1 MATLEELEAQA
12 RNAARRLDNARKR
25 ADEKL
30 GKRLRE
36 LVAGEDKI
44 NREVQDERAHAF
56 LDEFFADVIAE
67 QKARAEAKKKEREE
81 KKKAKEAEAQQT
93 EESEQ
98 RDEGADGQGYGGE
111 SQ

>member
-1 MATLEELEAQA
+1 MATLEELQQQA
-12 RNAARRLDNARKR
+12 RNAQRRLNNARKR
-25 ADEKL
+25 ADENL

-36 LVAGEDKI
+36 LVTDGESL
-44 NREVQDERAHAF
+44 NREVQDERARAF

-67 QKARAEAKKKEREE
+67 QKARAEAKKK
-81 KKKAKEAEAQQT
+81 AKEAEAQQS

-98 RDEGADGQGYGGE
+98 RDEGADDQGYGGE

>member
-36 LVAGEDKI
+36 LVTDGESL

-67 QKARAEAKKKEREE
+67 QKARAEAKQKEREE

-93 EESEQ
+93 EESVSH
-98 RDEGADGQGYGGE
+98 DEGADGQGYGGE